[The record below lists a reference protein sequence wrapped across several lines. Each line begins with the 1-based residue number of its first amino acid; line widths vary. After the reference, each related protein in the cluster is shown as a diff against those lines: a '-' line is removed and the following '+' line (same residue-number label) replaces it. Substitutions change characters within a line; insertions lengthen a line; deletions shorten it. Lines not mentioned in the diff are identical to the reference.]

1 MRQKFLQTAKFSL
14 LTVTFNGAYISLSFD
29 IIAIPMAQQIEFMKK
44 MSLQNQPRRKAF
56 TLIELLVVIAIIA
69 ILAAMLL
76 PALAAAKSRANAAI
90 DINNCKETM
99 LATAIYCNDNTD
111 HMPAPG
117 WLLGA
122 DCWITAANP
131 PDMNAHSKATF
142 QNDYDQQVSWF
153 TGRQASEPGSP
164 TPPHSGQLY
173 QFLKNPKIF
182 LCPQD
187 VVNAAFLQRDEII
200 SSYVWNGAV
209 VGYQNGNVPYK
220 ITSFKP
226 TNILQ
231 WENDEK
237 NTAGGEWNDF
247 SNYPLETGAPTFS
260 QRHGKASQ
268 VGKIDGS
275 AGRVSYI
282 SMVSWANATT
292 VPNDLWCSPATTTG
306 H

>member
-1 MRQKFLQTAKFSL
+1 
-14 LTVTFNGAYISLSFD
+14 
-29 IIAIPMAQQIEFMKK
+29 MKK
-44 MSLQNQPRRKAF
+44 MSPQNQPSRKAF

-90 DINNCKETM
+90 DINNCKQTM
-99 LATAIYCNDNTD
+99 LATIMFCSDNNDQL
-111 HMPAPG
+111 PAPG

-131 PDMNAHSKATF
+131 PKMNAHNAASF
-142 QNDYDQQVSWF
+142 QTDYDQQVSWF
-153 TGRQASEPGSP
+153 TGNQASEAGSP
-164 TPPHSGQLY
+164 KPPGTGQLY
-173 QFLKNPKIF
+173 QYLKTPKIF

-187 VVNAAFLQRDEII
+187 VVNAAYLQRAQLI

-209 VGYQNGNVPYK
+209 VGYGSHAPYK

-237 NTAGGEWNDF
+237 NTAGGAWNDF
-247 SNYPLETGAPTFS
+247 SNFPLEAGNPTFS
-260 QRHGKASQ
+260 HRHGKAAQ
-268 VGKIDGS
+268 VGRIDGS
-275 AGRVSYI
+275 AGRIPYLQ
-282 SMVSWANATT
+282 MLSWANATT
-292 VPNDLWCSPATTTG
+292 VANDLWCNPATASTTG